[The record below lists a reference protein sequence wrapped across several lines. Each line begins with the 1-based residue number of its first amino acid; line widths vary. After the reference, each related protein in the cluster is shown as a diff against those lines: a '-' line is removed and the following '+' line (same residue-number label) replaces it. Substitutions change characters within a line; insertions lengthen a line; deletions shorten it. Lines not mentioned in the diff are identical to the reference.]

1 MTPLLRTVAP
11 DTVVAPLLL
20 RAAVV
25 QRAVGHDTGSSA
37 SHAGATAAQGS
48 VVGDGEI
55 EPEELQDAAD
65 EALGLAQGEMED
77 KPEHQ
82 DELDR

>member
-1 MTPLLRTVAP
+1 VFFRLPLATAEQLQAG
-11 DTVVAPLLL
+11 
-20 RAAVV
+20 AVDHEV